1 MRMASP
7 RDNSIMRL
15 VLAALALACAA
26 SGQSLLERSKIPG
39 VLKFFEPAAGDRKL
53 QCEVRPIRP
62 HLNFA
67 FRLQAGYVVHVP
79 MKQYFGPKH
88 YWVLMSKVTPEGGE
102 PVYLA
107 NGIRLPNIP
116 KTNVSLDLG
125 GTYLLGEGRY
135 RVDWLMADETNRYCR
150 KSWTVE
156 AKLDS
161 SERSMKL
168 GMAPGTVGEVSLR
181 RWSGQDTS
189 ADVHR
194 IGRLTVL
201 LHAAPI
207 ITRMTRL
214 RAQDRAILLGSLV
227 ALLES
232 LPARSVRLVVFNLDQ
247 QKELFRQDVLSPEAY
262 DPVAQ
267 SMNNLQLQ
275 LVDYK
280 VLMNRRGH
288 LSLLADLVNQ
298 ELHAT
303 EPSDAVIFLGPTARY
318 YDKFPDALGEERP
331 GGSQRFFYI
340 QYKSIFDRGQDFPDC
355 IDFAMKKL
363 KGKTIRVHTPDEFA
377 KAIQQING
385 QMSAG
390 N

>member
-1 MRMASP
+1 
-7 RDNSIMRL
+7 MRL
-15 VLAALALACAA
+15 VLAAFALACAA

-39 VLKFFEPAAGDRKL
+39 VLKFFEPSPSDKKL
-53 QCEVRPIRP
+53 QCEVKPVRPR
-62 HLNFA
+62 LNFA
-67 FRLQAGYVVHVP
+67 FRLQAGYVVRVP

-116 KTNVSLDLG
+116 KTKVSLDMG

-135 RVDWLMADETNRYCR
+135 KVDWLLADETNRYCR

-156 AKLDS
+156 AKLDAN
-161 SERSMKL
+161 ERSMKL

-181 RWSGQDTS
+181 RWSGQDSS

-214 RAQDRAILLGSLV
+214 RAQDRAVLLGSLV

-247 QKELFRQDVLSPEAY
+247 QKELFRQDVLTPEAY

-288 LSLLADLVNQ
+288 LSLLADLVNR
-298 ELHAT
+298 ELHSA

-331 GGSQRFFYI
+331 GGSSRFFYI

-385 QMSAG
+385 QVSAG